1 MNIEISIGELI
12 DKYTILQIKSEK
24 IKDISKLKNIEIES
38 KLLSDAIQSKN
49 YFLIFSK
56 EIVELQSINEKL
68 WIIEDSIREKEKKK
82 EFDDEFIQLA
92 RSVYITNDIRFDI
105 KNKINKI
112 SDSAI
117 VEEKSYSKYWKEK

>member
-105 KNKINKI
+105 KNKINKL

-117 VEEKSYSKYWKEK
+117 VEEKSYSKY

>member
-38 KLLSDAIQSKN
+38 KLLSDALQSKN

-105 KNKINKI
+105 KNKINKL

-117 VEEKSYSKYWKEK
+117 VEEKSYSKY

>member
-1 MNIEISIGELI
+1 M
-12 DKYTILQIKSEK
+12 
-24 IKDISKLKNIEIES
+24 
-38 KLLSDAIQSKN
+38 
-49 YFLIFSK
+49 IFSK

-117 VEEKSYSKYWKEK
+117 VEEKSYSKY

>member
-1 MNIEISIGELI
+1 MMVEISVGELI
-12 DKYTILQIKSEK
+12 DKYTILQIKLEK

-38 KLLSDAIQSKN
+38 KLLSDALQCKN

-82 EFDDEFIQLA
+82 EFDNEFIELA

-105 KNKINKI
+105 KNKINKM

-117 VEEKSYSKYWKEK
+117 VEEKSYSKY

>member
-38 KLLSDAIQSKN
+38 KLLSDALQSKN

-117 VEEKSYSKYWKEK
+117 VEEKSYSKY

>member
-1 MNIEISIGELI
+1 MMVEVSIGEVI
-12 DKYTILQIKSEK
+12 DKYTILQIKLEK

-38 KLLSDAIQSKN
+38 KLLSDALQSKN

-82 EFDDEFIQLA
+82 EFDNEFIELA

-105 KNKINKI
+105 KNKINKM

-117 VEEKSYSKYWKEK
+117 VEEKSYSKY

>member
-117 VEEKSYSKYWKEK
+117 VEEKSYSKY